1 MGQEVSKPPEGAS
14 GVPEA
19 ALNVSVPTAGEPA
32 ASNLSRSHSAH
43 MLSHAVPPAVSDER
57 HRRAHTW
64 QHRGQQRRVYTR
76 APWPARGGSS
86 TPGPSDTESE
96 ASVSESGGLSRTG
109 SSNRVKRSISEA
121 SDCSELG
128 EDRPRGPGHGDGHHG
143 NSGTWPR
150 MPKRSSSSSQL
161 RHDRLDVWELTHAL
175 AREKSDLTSL
185 LARMTSE
192 AEARGDGGPAPPA
205 LNRRSSDDST
215 ACDSQLWQLDALVAK
230 ERQRAEV
237 DDGTLNSILG
247 ALQDQ
252 FKPEEPPSAAPVVLP
267 KRAPAPRHTPPPPH
281 PPPAAALYGLPHA
294 PHPHVPRPHAPPPLM
309 PHAPHTSSA
318 HHHAHQQAPQD
329 VPHYASYHAPRPPYE
344 YEGNAYWYTRVPGAP
359 AIGQHATLP
368 VHGRAGGDPTS
379 CVTLP
384 PATGAVLGAR
394 KGAVLGAC
402 HGAALGACHG
412 AVLGVCNGAVLGAY
426 SHESAGS
433 AAAGT
438 FSRPQRMPPAVPLL
452 PEAALGPQAFARSSS
467 DHLGP
472 SRTISDQLG
481 PARTSSDHLGLSR
494 TFSELRGAF
503 GRSCSDGFAISDHL
517 GPSRTSSD
525 GFADQHDDAPMG
537 DALMGAEQSSALHLS
552 EQLSMYEGLFDDVDF
567 CGDVAAAS
575 AGVTSPQLTSVALE
589 KAQLGLSPL
598 LEASPGGSGEGR
610 ELFPPLHAYAHYGA
624 LSSPQ
629 GRELFPP
636 DAMRFLERETELPP
650 LPPSHPAA
658 TPPHQRYRLLD
669 PHGGPPRPTYHTAG
683 LGGGGLVY
691 PPGAPWMAAHD
702 SRGVGIP
709 VEVYRSA
716 MVSDAGAVASDLSV
730 TSDPAGVICAP
741 LTTLAR
747 GGTPMPPGVPR
758 GGSPACSTCS
768 AGAGAGS
775 SMSNFPSPSGAMHP
789 SARLL
794 GHHSG
799 SSGEMGGGSVDGESA
814 LGGTKLKK
822 EKTTDKDG
830 PYRKEW
836 TSVEDELIVEA
847 VRELGPKWRQ
857 IASALQTG
865 RSDDA
870 VRNRYNRLM
879 EPGVVINMWARE
891 NGSQSPKY
899 KCSKCGQVK
908 KNHICTY
915 VKPEADG
922 SQQEAYQQVEGSG
935 VHPRAIGG
943 VGGIGGPHGG
953 AGGSE
958 CGSRASSSAGAFV
971 GAFALGEQD
980 KKDMTLRVGW
990 TKAEDDIIINSVAEL
1005 GNKWNL
1011 ITPRLPGR
1019 TDHAIRNRHHRL
1031 LTMRQN
1037 LLLAASSASAAA
1049 TDDIDDLLVSSEGHS
1064 SPIGGEDV
1072 LDAFI
1077 DQVELA
1083 QQ

>member
-205 LNRRSSDDST
+205 LNRLSSDDST

-309 PHAPHTSSA
+309 PHAPHASSA
-318 HHHAHQQAPQD
+318 HHHAHQQVPQD

-344 YEGNAYWYTRVPGAP
+344 YEGNAYWYTGVLGAP
-359 AIGQHATLP
+359 AIGQHASLP

-438 FSRPQRMPPAVPLL
+438 SSRPQRMPPAVPLL

-472 SRTISDQLG
+472 SRTSSNQLG
-481 PARTSSDHLGLSR
+481 PART
-494 TFSELRGAF
+494 
-503 GRSCSDGFAISDHL
+503 ISDHL
-517 GPSRTSSD
+517 GPSPSLAGPLGAHARTGSPSRTISDHLGRARTGSPTSTTRPWATRSWAQSRARLFTSRSNSACTKGSSTTSTFAATSRQRAPASPPPNSRRSRSKRHSSASRLSSRHRQGVRARGASCSRPCMHMLTTAPSPPHRGASCSRPMRCDSSRERRNCRRCRPPTPPPPRRTSAT
-525 GFADQHDDAPMG
+525 G
-537 DALMGAEQSSALHLS
+537 SSTH
-552 EQLSMYEGLFDDVDF
+552 
-567 CGDVAAAS
+567 
-575 AGVTSPQLTSVALE
+575 TVALR
-589 KAQLGLSPL
+589 
-598 LEASPGGSGEGR
+598 GR
-610 ELFPPLHAYAHYGA
+610 RTTRRAWE
-624 LSSPQ
+624 
-629 GRELFPP
+629 
-636 DAMRFLERETELPP
+636 
-650 LPPSHPAA
+650 
-658 TPPHQRYRLLD
+658 
-669 PHGGPPRPTYHTAG
+669 
-683 LGGGGLVY
+683 
-691 PPGAPWMAAHD
+691 
-702 SRGVGIP
+702 
-709 VEVYRSA
+709 
-716 MVSDAGAVASDLSV
+716 AVALC
-730 TSDPAGVICAP
+730 IH
-741 LTTLAR
+741 LAR
-747 GGTPMPPGVPR
+747 R
-758 GGSPACSTCS
+758 GWLPT
-768 AGAGAGS
+768 
-775 SMSNFPSPSGAMHP
+775 
-789 SARLL
+789 
-794 GHHSG
+794 
-799 SSGEMGGGSVDGESA
+799 
-814 LGGTKLKK
+814 
-822 EKTTDKDG
+822 
-830 PYRKEW
+830 
-836 TSVEDELIVEA
+836 IVEA
-847 VRELGPKWRQ
+847 L
-857 IASALQTG
+857 
-865 RSDDA
+865 
-870 VRNRYNRLM
+870 
-879 EPGVVINMWARE
+879 
-891 NGSQSPKY
+891 
-899 KCSKCGQVK
+899 
-908 KNHICTY
+908 
-915 VKPEADG
+915 
-922 SQQEAYQQVEGSG
+922 AY
-935 VHPRAIGG
+935 R
-943 VGGIGGPHGG
+943 
-953 AGGSE
+953 
-958 CGSRASSSAGAFV
+958 
-971 GAFALGEQD
+971 
-980 KKDMTLRVGW
+980 
-990 TKAEDDIIINSVAEL
+990 
-1005 GNKWNL
+1005 
-1011 ITPRLPGR
+1011 
-1019 TDHAIRNRHHRL
+1019 
-1031 LTMRQN
+1031 
-1037 LLLAASSASAAA
+1037 
-1049 TDDIDDLLVSSEGHS
+1049 
-1064 SPIGGEDV
+1064 
-1072 LDAFI
+1072 
-1077 DQVELA
+1077 
-1083 QQ
+1083 